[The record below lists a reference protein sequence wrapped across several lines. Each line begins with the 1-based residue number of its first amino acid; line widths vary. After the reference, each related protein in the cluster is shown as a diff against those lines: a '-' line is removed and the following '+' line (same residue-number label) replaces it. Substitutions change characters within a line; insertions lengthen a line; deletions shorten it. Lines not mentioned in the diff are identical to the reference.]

1 MSTRTPSLSGRPCQR
16 TVPSRATA
24 PSTSS
29 FPACDLQPLGASG
42 VFVTGTGF
50 APLSTVQF
58 TNSLQEPVAP
68 LITDVQGELTGVYV
82 DTLCNGQPRT
92 LTAVD
97 GAGNSAAV
105 TFTCP

>member
-1 MSTRTPSLSGRPCQR
+1 MPTAALAGGTP
-16 TVPSRATA
+16 TVPHDRRFDRSFRRNCPFADRRAALT
-24 PSTSS
+24 
-29 FPACDLQPLGASG
+29 

-50 APLSTVQF
+50 APLATVQF